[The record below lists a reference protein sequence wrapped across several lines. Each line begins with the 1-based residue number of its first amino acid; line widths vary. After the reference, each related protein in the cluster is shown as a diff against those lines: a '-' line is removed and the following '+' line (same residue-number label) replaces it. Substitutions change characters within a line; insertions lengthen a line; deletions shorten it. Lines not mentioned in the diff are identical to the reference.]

1 MKDDGKSQE
10 PKTERMTVVGMK
22 KIARFEVTFV
32 GMTLNAMNLVE
43 VERVEPISG
52 RVNQEGTNVVNRAAL
67 TDALAALVEASEMKE
82 VLPEAMV

>member
-22 KIARFEVTFV
+22 QIARFEVTFV
-32 GMTLNAMNLVE
+32 DMILIAMSLEE
-43 VERVEPISG
+43 VERVGPISG
-52 RVNQEGTNVVNRAAL
+52 RVNQEGTNVVSRAAL

-82 VLPEAMV
+82 VPPEAMV